1 MNMNIAKVKENES
14 PINYDNF
21 FCTNKPMSLSEA
33 QIYWC
38 VDKGIEGHIII
49 CGIVPGIKNLILPLR
64 PRLLDQ
70 QRRPIVILSNESLGE
85 ENVNGDNLIWKE
97 INKFEEIYIIRG
109 SALNPNDLERARI
122 SKAKAIVILSKPVVK
137 NTEDN

>member
-1 MNMNIAKVKENES
+1 
-14 PINYDNF
+14 
-21 FCTNKPMSLSEA
+21 
-33 QIYWC
+33 
-38 VDKGIEGHIII
+38 
-49 CGIVPGIKNLILPLR
+49 
-64 PRLLDQ
+64 LDQ